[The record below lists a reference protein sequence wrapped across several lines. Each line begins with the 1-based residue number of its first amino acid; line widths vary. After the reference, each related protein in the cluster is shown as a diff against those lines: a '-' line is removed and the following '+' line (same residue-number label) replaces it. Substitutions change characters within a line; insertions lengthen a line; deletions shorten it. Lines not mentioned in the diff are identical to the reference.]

1 MKKLL
6 LLVMGLTLVFVLA
19 ACGSKPDA
27 SAPAASSSTTP
38 TASSATTATP
48 AAGGASGQNIT
59 LKASNFKYEQAEYKV
74 KKGEPVTITLQNAQG
89 MHGAAIKDFGVDL
102 KKEGESKTFT
112 PDKTGSFPIV
122 CSIMCGAGHADM
134 KATLIVE

>member
-6 LLVMGLTLVFVLA
+6 ILAMGLTLVFVLA

-27 SAPAASSSTTP
+27 SAPAASSSTT
-38 TASSATTATP
+38 ATATP
-48 AAGGASGQNIT
+48 AAGGASGQNIA
-59 LKASNFKYEQAEYKV
+59 LKASNFKYEHAEYRV
-74 KKGEPVTITLQNAQG
+74 KKGEPVTITLENTQG